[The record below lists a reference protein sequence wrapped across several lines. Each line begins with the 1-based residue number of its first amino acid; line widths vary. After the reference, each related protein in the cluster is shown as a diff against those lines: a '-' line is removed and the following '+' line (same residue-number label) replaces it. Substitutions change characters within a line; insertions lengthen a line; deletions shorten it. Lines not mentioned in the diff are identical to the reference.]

1 MYINVNIHLKPF
13 LHNVSTNIKIGCFI
27 LNQGDTRKRKLVKV
41 NVCFAESLNN
51 KKFGYVKKINNEKDF
66 VCLVTVT
73 LLSPRCLDGCTVMK
87 NKNIN
92 I

>member
-51 KKFGYVKKINNEKDF
+51 KKKFGYVKEMNNEKDF
-66 VCLVTVT
+66 VTV
-73 LLSPRCLDGCTVMK
+73 LEVLSP
-87 NKNIN
+87 
-92 I
+92 

>member
-66 VCLVTVT
+66 VCLVTV
-73 LLSPRCLDGCTVMK
+73 LEVLSP
-87 NKNIN
+87 
-92 I
+92 